1 MRIVARAATVA
12 LVSDDARTAVIRSLS
27 VLAVFGPT
35 SVGKSEVAVAL
46 SERLAKAGRQSVL
59 IGADSMQVYEGLSVI
74 SGAASEAQRA
84 RADHRLIGC
93 VPVDEEFSVAQ
104 YSEMAH
110 AEIDAAMLRGAV
122 PIVVGGTGLYLQAA
136 LTEMPLRP
144 PVPVALEQ
152 ALQSRLEAEGA
163 QALHSELAVKAPAAA
178 SRINLGDHRR
188 LLRALA
194 LFAAGHNLEDQ
205 VGGIWTSQMR
215 HQTRVIGLVRER
227 DELYARIG
235 ARVDAIAAGGGPEEV
250 SAALLAGASR
260 TAQMALGFRELQSG
274 DLEGMKQATRRYA
287 KRQLTWLRKLEAAE
301 LFELNGEHGA
311 EQVADAILASS
322 SSAAA

>member
-1 MRIVARAATVA
+1 M
-12 LVSDDARTAVIRSLS
+12 
-27 VLAVFGPT
+27 
-35 SVGKSEVAVAL
+35 AL
-46 SERLAKAGRQSVL
+46 SERLAKAGQRSVL
-59 IGADSMQVYEGLSVI
+59 VGADSMQLYEGLSII

-104 YSEMAH
+104 YSELAH
-110 AEIDAAMLRGAV
+110 AEIDAALSRGVV

-136 LTEMPLRP
+136 LTDMPLRP
-144 PVPVALEQ
+144 PVPIELEQ
-152 ALQSRLEAEGA
+152 ALQARLEAEGP

-194 LFAAGHNLEDQ
+194 LVEAGHSLDDQ
-205 VGGIWTSQMR
+205 TGGIWTSQMR
-215 HQTRVIGLVRER
+215 HETRVIGLLRER

-235 ARVDAIAAGGGPEEV
+235 ARVDAIATGGGAEEV

-287 KRQLTWLRKLEAAE
+287 KRQLTWLRKLETAE
-301 LFELNGEHGA
+301 PFELNAQRGPA
-311 EQVADAILASS
+311 EVADAILASGS
-322 SSAAA
+322 PAAA

>member
-104 YSEMAH
+104 YSDMAH

-301 LFELNGEHGA
+301 LFELNGEHGS

>member
-1 MRIVARAATVA
+1 M
-12 LVSDDARTAVIRSLS
+12 
-27 VLAVFGPT
+27 
-35 SVGKSEVAVAL
+35 AL
-46 SERLAKAGRQSVL
+46 SERLAKAGQRSVL
-59 IGADSMQVYEGLSVI
+59 VGADSMQLYEGLSII

-104 YSEMAH
+104 YSELAH
-110 AEIDAAMLRGAV
+110 AEIDAALSRGVV

-136 LTEMPLRP
+136 LTDMPLRP
-144 PVPVALEQ
+144 PVPIELEQ
-152 ALQSRLEAEGA
+152 ALQARLEAEGP

-194 LFAAGHNLEDQ
+194 LVEAGHSLDDQ
-205 VGGIWTSQMR
+205 TGGIWTSQMR
-215 HQTRVIGLVRER
+215 HETRVIGLLRER

-235 ARVDAIAAGGGPEEV
+235 ARVDAIAAGGGAEEV

-287 KRQLTWLRKLEAAE
+287 KRQLTWLRKLETAE
-301 LFELNGEHGA
+301 LFELNAQRGPA
-311 EQVADAILASS
+311 EVADAILASGS
-322 SSAAA
+322 PAAA

>member
-1 MRIVARAATVA
+1 M
-12 LVSDDARTAVIRSLS
+12 SDDARTAVIQSPS

-46 SERLAKAGRQSVL
+46 SERLAKAGQQSVL
-59 IGADSMQVYEGLSVI
+59 VGADSMQLYEGLSII

-93 VPVDEEFSVAQ
+93 VPVGEEFSVAQ
-104 YSEMAH
+104 YSELAH
-110 AEIDAAMLRGAV
+110 FEIDAALSRGDV

-152 ALQSRLEAEGA
+152 ALQARLEVEGA

-194 LFAAGHNLEDQ
+194 LVAAGHSLEDQ

-215 HQTRVIGLVRER
+215 HQTRMIGLLRER

-235 ARVDAIAAGGGPEEV
+235 ARVDAIAAGGGAEEV

-287 KRQLTWLRKLEAAE
+287 KRQLTWLRRLDAAE
-301 LFELNGEHGA
+301 LFELSAEHGP
-311 EQVADAILASS
+311 EQVADAILASGS
-322 SSAAA
+322 PAAA

>member
-1 MRIVARAATVA
+1 M
-12 LVSDDARTAVIRSLS
+12 SDDARTAVIQSPS

-59 IGADSMQVYEGLSVI
+59 VGADSMQLYEGLSII

-93 VPVDEEFSVAQ
+93 VPVGEEFSVAQ
-104 YSEMAH
+104 YSELAH
-110 AEIDAAMLRGAV
+110 AEIDAAVSRGDVA
-122 PIVVGGTGLYLQAA
+122 IVVGGTGLYLQAA

-144 PVPVALEQ
+144 PVPVALEE
-152 ALQSRLEAEGA
+152 ALQARLEVEGA

-178 SRINLGDHRR
+178 SRINPGDHRR

-194 LFAAGHNLEDQ
+194 LVAAGHSLEDQ

-215 HQTRVIGLVRER
+215 HQTRMIGLLRER
-227 DELYARIG
+227 DDLYARIG
-235 ARVDAIAAGGGPEEV
+235 ARVDAIAAGGGAEEA

-287 KRQLTWLRKLEAAE
+287 KRQLTWLRRLEAAE
-301 LFELNGEHGA
+301 LFELSAEHGP
-311 EQVADAILASS
+311 EQVADAILASGS
-322 SSAAA
+322 PAAA

>member
-1 MRIVARAATVA
+1 
-12 LVSDDARTAVIRSLS
+12 
-27 VLAVFGPT
+27 
-35 SVGKSEVAVAL
+35 VAL
-46 SERLAKAGRQSVL
+46 SERLAKAGQPSVL
-59 IGADSMQVYEGLSVI
+59 VGADSMQLYEGLAVI

-104 YSEMAH
+104 YSELAH
-110 AEIDAAMLRGAV
+110 SEIDAALSRGDVA
-122 PIVVGGTGLYLQAA
+122 IVVGGTGLYLQAA
-136 LTEMPLRP
+136 LTDMPLRP
-144 PVPVALEQ
+144 PAPVALEQ
-152 ALQSRLEAEGA
+152 ALQARLEAEGA
-163 QALHSELAVKAPAAA
+163 QALHSELAAKAPAAA

-194 LFAAGHNLEDQ
+194 LVAAGHSLDDQ

-215 HQTRVIGLVRER
+215 HQTRVIGLLRER

-235 ARVDAIAAGGGPEEV
+235 ARVDAIAAGGGAEEV

-301 LFELNGEHGA
+301 LFELNAEHGA
-311 EQVADAILASS
+311 KQVADAILASGS
-322 SSAAA
+322 PAAA

>member
-1 MRIVARAATVA
+1 M
-12 LVSDDARTAVIRSLS
+12 
-27 VLAVFGPT
+27 
-35 SVGKSEVAVAL
+35 GKSEVAVAL
-46 SERLAKAGRQSVL
+46 SERLAKAGQRSVL
-59 IGADSMQVYEGLSVI
+59 VGADSMQLYEGLSII

-110 AEIDAAMLRGAV
+110 AEIDAALSRGVV

-136 LTEMPLRP
+136 LTDMPLRP
-144 PVPVALEQ
+144 PVPIELEQ
-152 ALQSRLEAEGA
+152 ALQARLEAEGP

-194 LFAAGHNLEDQ
+194 LVEAGHSLDDQ
-205 VGGIWTSQMR
+205 TGGIWTSQMR
-215 HQTRVIGLVRER
+215 HETRVIGLLRER
-227 DELYARIG
+227 DELYARID
-235 ARVDAIAAGGGPEEV
+235 ARVDAIAAGGGAEEV

-287 KRQLTWLRKLEAAE
+287 KRQLTWLRKLETAE
-301 LFELNGEHGA
+301 PFELNAQRGPA
-311 EQVADAILASS
+311 EVADAILASGS
-322 SSAAA
+322 PAAA

>member
-1 MRIVARAATVA
+1 M
-12 LVSDDARTAVIRSLS
+12 
-27 VLAVFGPT
+27 
-35 SVGKSEVAVAL
+35 AL
-46 SERLAKAGRQSVL
+46 SERLAKAGQRSVL
-59 IGADSMQVYEGLSVI
+59 VGADSMQLYEGLSII

-110 AEIDAAMLRGAV
+110 AEIDAALSRGVV

-136 LTEMPLRP
+136 LTDMPLRP
-144 PVPVALEQ
+144 PVPIELEQ
-152 ALQSRLEAEGA
+152 ALQARLEAEGP

-194 LFAAGHNLEDQ
+194 LVEAGHSLDDQ
-205 VGGIWTSQMR
+205 TGGIWTSQMR
-215 HQTRVIGLVRER
+215 HETRVIGLLRER

-235 ARVDAIAAGGGPEEV
+235 ARVDAIATGGGAEEV

-287 KRQLTWLRKLEAAE
+287 KRQLTWLRKLETAE
-301 LFELNGEHGA
+301 PFELNAQRGPA
-311 EQVADAILASS
+311 EVADAILASGS
-322 SSAAA
+322 PAAA

>member
-1 MRIVARAATVA
+1 MSNDAGTAAIQ
-12 LVSDDARTAVIRSLS
+12 SPS

-46 SERLAKAGRQSVL
+46 SERLAKAGQRSVL
-59 IGADSMQVYEGLSVI
+59 VGADSMQLYEGLSII

-110 AEIDAAMLRGAV
+110 AEIDAALSRGVV

-136 LTEMPLRP
+136 LTDMPLRP
-144 PVPVALEQ
+144 PVPIALEQ
-152 ALQSRLEAEGA
+152 ALQARLEAEGP

-194 LFAAGHNLEDQ
+194 LVEAGHSLDDQ
-205 VGGIWTSQMR
+205 TGGIWTSQMR
-215 HQTRVIGLVRER
+215 HETRVIGLLRER

-235 ARVDAIAAGGGPEEV
+235 ARVDAIATGGGAEEV
-250 SAALLAGASR
+250 SAALRAGASR

-301 LFELNGEHGA
+301 LFELNA
-311 EQVADAILASS
+311 ERGPAEVADAILASGS
-322 SSAAA
+322 PAAA